1 MSAVPKKLYT
11 AEEYEARERAAE
23 FKSEFYRGEIFPME
37 GSDGHFGLTIHH
49 SQIKANL
56 VCEIG
61 ARIKGTRFQT
71 LSSTMR
77 IKVAATG
84 LQTYPD
90 VLILCG
96 YPEFAD
102 REQDCLLNPSVIIE
116 VLSEP
121 TAVRDLGVK
130 FRSYREIESLVEVLF
145 VESEQSIC
153 TRYVRAADGR
163 TWIDTCTEGL
173 ESSLTI
179 ATVDA
184 TIPMRDIY
192 AGVEFSEPAGP
203 GE

>member
-11 AEEYEARERAAE
+11 AEEYEARERVAE

-37 GSDGHFGLTIHH
+37 GPDGDFGLTFQH
-49 SQIKANL
+49 SRIKANL
-56 VCEIG
+56 VVEIG

-77 IKVAATG
+77 VKVGSTG

-90 VLILCG
+90 VLMLCG
-96 YPEFAD
+96 FPQFAD
-102 REQDCLLNPSVIIE
+102 RDEYCLTNPSVIIE

-121 TAVRDLGVK
+121 TAARDLGVK
-130 FRSYREIESLVEVLF
+130 FRSYREIESVAEIVF
-145 VESEQSIC
+145 AESDQFIC
-153 TRYVRAADGR
+153 TRYVRASDRR
-163 TWIDTCTEGL
+163 TWIYTAVEGPDA
-173 ESSLTI
+173 SLTI

>member
-11 AEEYEARERAAE
+11 AEEYEARERVAE

-37 GSDGHFGLTIHH
+37 GPVGDFGLTFHH
-49 SQIKANL
+49 SRIKANL
-56 VCEIG
+56 VVEIG

-71 LSSTMR
+71 LSSAMR

-96 YPEFAD
+96 LPRFAD
-102 REQDCLLNPSVIIE
+102 RDEYCLSNPSVIIE

-121 TAVRDLGVK
+121 TAGRDLGVK
-130 FRSYREIESLVEVLF
+130 FRSYREIESLAEIVF
-145 VESEQSIC
+145 VESDQLIC
-153 TRYVRAADGR
+153 TRYVRASDRR
-163 TWIDTCTEGL
+163 TWIYTCAEGFDG
-173 ESSLTI
+173 SLMI
-179 ATVDA
+179 VTVDV
-184 TIPMRDIY
+184 TIPLRDIC